1 MYKNSDKNFDVYCK
15 KVTSPGRV
23 LLWRGYN
30 EGFMT
35 CSSAVKTADTART
48 TICAERYQTHTLY
61 VARKSKQP
69 AIRHTQLDGLP

>member
-1 MYKNSDKNFDVYCK
+1 MYRNSNKNFDIYKK
-15 KVTSPGRV
+15 KVTIPGLV

-48 TICAERYQTHTLY
+48 TIYKKHI
-61 VARKSKQP
+61 K
-69 AIRHTQLDGLP
+69 LPRCRW